1 MAAQKPPSSAG
12 VAMAPYAPPQGP
24 VRIVRSGPGWL
35 VAEKPPGLLS
45 VPGRGPEKAD
55 CLLARLEPLVA
66 DVRVVHRLDMETSGL
81 MVFART
87 AAFQAALSRAF
98 AERRV
103 HKRYEALVRGEV
115 CGESGTINLPLVAD
129 WPNRPLQKVCRETG
143 KASLTHWQVLS
154 RSVGLTRLSLRPQTG
169 RSHQLRVHLH
179 ALGHPII
186 GDRLYGPGAQPAS
199 HRRMCLHATH
209 LCIDLPGEGETIRAD
224 SPAPF

>member
-12 VAMAPYAPPQGP
+12 AALPPYAPPPGP
-24 VRIVRSGPGWL
+24 VRIVCSGAGWL

-55 CLLARLEPLVA
+55 CLVARLEHLVA
-66 DVRVVHRLDMETSGL
+66 GVRIVHRLDMETSGL
-81 MVFART
+81 MVFARN
-87 AAFQAALSRAF
+87 AEFQAALSRAF
-98 AERRV
+98 AQRRV
-103 HKRYEALVRGEV
+103 HKRYEALVWGEV
-115 CGESGTINLPLVAD
+115 CGESGTIDLPLIAD

-143 KASLTHWQVLS
+143 KPSLTHWRVLS
-154 RSVGLTRLSLRPQTG
+154 RSDGLTRLSLRPRTG

-209 LCIDLPGEGETIRAD
+209 LCIDLPGESETIRAD